1 VEITYFKGSRG
12 AKECLHYLF
21 RRDAPPK
28 PLNVKGVQFSLIYSL
43 KIDLRSI
50 QDRPLAILT
59 DPIQN
64 RSRIN
69 PAGIIAKPAL
79 VNSGW
84 FKHKPV
90 ILFLNKIDLFRE
102 KLALSPVSA
111 HFPDYYGADTDY
123 DAAVKYFA
131 DRFRG
136 INRTA
141 GREIYIHYTN
151 ATDTTLL
158 KAIMQSV
165 HDMIIRKNLNNLI
178 YGVSDLCMCISFSN
192 DLSA

>member
-1 VEITYFKGSRG
+1 MM
-12 AKECLHYLF
+12 LF
-21 RRDAPPK
+21 E
-28 PLNVKGVQFSLIYSL
+28 S
-43 KIDLRSI
+43 
-50 QDRPLAILT
+50 
-59 DPIQN
+59 
-64 RSRIN
+64 
-69 PAGIIAKPAL
+69 L

-90 ILFLNKIDLFRE
+90 ILFLNKIDLFSE
-102 KLALSPVSA
+102 ELALSPVSA
-111 HFPDYYGADTDY
+111 HFPEYYGADTDY

-158 KAIMQSV
+158 KATMQSV
-165 HDMIIRKNLNNLI
+165 HDMIIQKNLNNLI
-178 YGVSDLCMCISFSN
+178 SWCVGPMHVYIIFERPERMGLTIAKQLMAEVCYPLIRKGEHQN
-192 DLSA
+192 